1 MDNTD
6 FEKNLDESLNEL
18 LNGLSKAV
26 AKGIKNEIE
35 PETLARFVMHF
46 AFMTNGKLADDYQL
60 ALRTAAETLAQSS
73 ECVRDLLASRNAQL
87 TRLHARF
94 IPVSRNFA
102 SAGSGSM
109 PARSRSG

>member
-6 FEKNLDESLNEL
+6 FEKKLDESLNEL

-73 ECVRDLLASRNAQL
+73 ECVRDLLASEEDEHEEIRIDHSVTEGA
-87 TRLHARF
+87 TLH
-94 IPVSRNFA
+94 
-102 SAGSGSM
+102 
-109 PARSRSG
+109 